1 MVTEL
6 SKTGI
11 GIVGDV
17 PWGTHFCHF
26 YETKEDLL
34 DMLIPYFKAGLEN
47 NEFCMWIVYDPL
59 DVEEARN
66 ALKGASTEAERHLE
80 AGDIEIVPHT
90 QWYLKGGV
98 FDLQRIIDGWE
109 NKLTQAVEKG
119 YAGMRV
125 NGNEGWLTEKDWK
138 NFAAYEK
145 KRSELIADKRMIVL
159 CSYPLTVTKAA
170 ELFDVARTHE
180 FVIAKRHGNW
190 EFLETQELKQTKAD
204 LKRLNEDVEQRVRE
218 RTRGLE
224 ATNEELGREITKRDR
239 IERALKKSEAELRTL
254 FAAMTEVVLVLDAE
268 GRYLKIAPTNPLNL
282 YRPSEELLGKRIHE
296 VLPKEDAD
304 KILRQIRRALE
315 ARQTVH
321 FEYKLKIESREVWF
335 DGKVSPLTE
344 NTVFWIARDITQR
357 KQAETALKAS
367 EEQYR
372 QVIEQINEV
381 LFSLDQNGILTFMS
395 SVVRTVAGYEPED
408 LIGHPFTDF
417 IYPDDLPDLVKE
429 FKKRMKG
436 KKEPIEYRI
445 RAKSGES
452 MWVRSSSR
460 ALFEGGEFKGIRGVL
475 TDVTEQRNAKEAAR
489 KLEEQLRQ
497 SQKLE
502 AIGTLASGVA
512 HDFNNLLTIILGNAD
527 LMLMDL
533 REDHP
538 YYRPLEETK
547 KAANRAASLTR
558 QLLAF
563 SRKQVIEPKI
573 LDLNEIIHNTHKM
586 LARLIGEHIRLET
599 NLAPDLW
606 PVEADPGQMEQVI
619 MNLAVNARDAMPEG
633 GHLTLRTQNR
643 DMDEFFFKE
652 KGVAGGPGSYA
663 VLRVTDTG
671 TGMSTEIMERIFEPF
686 FTTKGMGK
694 GTGLGLSTVYGIVK
708 QNRGFIFVQSE
719 PGAGTTFE
727 ILLPRVEGR
736 KSDDAREISPQ
747 AKPLGSETILVV
759 EDNKDVRAIALATL
773 NRYGYHV
780 LEAPDGESALN
791 LIRSYKGP
799 VHLLITD
806 VIMPGMGGNQLAGQV
821 RVLRPNTK
829 VLFMSGYTDESISR
843 YGVLKPGLALL
854 SKPFTPEALAKK
866 VREVLDTRP
875 PPTPPSME
883 D

>member
-1 MVTEL
+1 
-6 SKTGI
+6 
-11 GIVGDV
+11 
-17 PWGTHFCHF
+17 
-26 YETKEDLL
+26 
-34 DMLIPYFKAGLEN
+34 
-47 NEFCMWIVYDPL
+47 
-59 DVEEARN
+59 
-66 ALKGASTEAERHLE
+66 
-80 AGDIEIVPHT
+80 
-90 QWYLKGGV
+90 
-98 FDLQRIIDGWE
+98 
-109 NKLTQAVEKG
+109 
-119 YAGMRV
+119 
-125 NGNEGWLTEKDWK
+125 
-138 NFAAYEK
+138 
-145 KRSELIADKRMIVL
+145 
-159 CSYPLTVTKAA
+159 
-170 ELFDVARTHE
+170 
-180 FVIAKRHGNW
+180 
-190 EFLETQELKQTKAD
+190 
-204 LKRLNEDVEQRVRE
+204 
-218 RTRGLE
+218 
-224 ATNEELGREITKRDR
+224 
-239 IERALKKSEAELRTL
+239 
-254 FAAMTEVVLVLDAE
+254 
-268 GRYLKIAPTNPLNL
+268 
-282 YRPSEELLGKRIHE
+282 
-296 VLPKEDAD
+296 
-304 KILRQIRRALE
+304 
-315 ARQTVH
+315 
-321 FEYKLKIESREVWF
+321 
-335 DGKVSPLTE
+335 
-344 NTVFWIARDITQR
+344 
-357 KQAETALKAS
+357 
-367 EEQYR
+367 
-372 QVIEQINEV
+372 
-381 LFSLDQNGILTFMS
+381 MS

-538 YYRPLEETK
+538 YYRLLEETK

-866 VREVLDTRP
+866 VREVLDRTGER
-875 PPTPPSME
+875 E
-883 D
+883 V